1 MFSYEMKYI
10 QDADENDILDQP
22 ILQGKN
28 LYNALAQAAAYA
40 VEMQMRSEDFDPYKI
55 ARKII
60 EQDRDIL
67 EHKQGKYNGYYVDY
81 EIYRDE
87 ETI

>member
-1 MFSYEMKYI
+1 
-10 QDADENDILDQP
+10 
-22 ILQGKN
+22 
-28 LYNALAQAAAYA
+28 
-40 VEMQMRSEDFDPYKI
+40 MQMRSEDFDPYKI

-81 EIYRDE
+81 EIYRNE